1 MKTLR
6 DLCVGFYPLLQR
18 GPFGLGILIAVVA
31 INVCSSVWADMDAHR
46 QAAEQV
52 LKLTNAHR
60 MLEPMIRQMQQS
72 QLKQLEEMK
81 LSKEAHVITKKYILQ
96 MNELL
101 KAELAWDKM
110 EDDYINLYASVFSEK
125 ELGELVQFFKS
136 SIGQKM
142 VEKNP
147 DLMHEVMLLGQ
158 NRLMNIMPQM
168 QAISDEMV
176 RELREHVYQ

>member
-1 MKTLR
+1 MKTLIE
-6 DLCVGFYPLLQR
+6 LCVGIYPLLQR

-72 QLKQLEEMK
+72 QLKQLEEMN
-81 LSKEAHVITKKYILQ
+81 LSKDAYVITEKYILR
-96 MNELL
+96 MNELI
-101 KAELAWDKM
+101 KAELTWEKM
-110 EDDYINLYASVFSEK
+110 KDDYINLYARKFSEQ
-125 ELGELVQFFKS
+125 ELEELVQFFKS

-142 VEKNP
+142 LEKNP
-147 DLMHEVMLLGQ
+147 DLMHEVMLVGQ
-158 NRLMNIMPQM
+158 DRLMKIRPQM

-176 RELREHVYQ
+176 RELRENVYQ

>member
-1 MKTLR
+1 MKTLIE
-6 DLCVGFYPLLQR
+6 LSVGFYPLLQR
-18 GPFGLGILIAVVA
+18 GPFGLGILIAIVA
-31 INVCSSVWADMDAHR
+31 INVYSSVWADAEAHR

-60 MLEPMIRQMQQS
+60 MLEPMIQQMQQR
-72 QLKQLEEMK
+72 QLKQLEEMN
-81 LSKEAHVITKKYILQ
+81 LSKDAYVITEKHILR
-96 MNELL
+96 MNELI
-101 KAELAWDKM
+101 KAELTWDKM
-110 EDDYINLYASVFSEK
+110 KDDYINLYAGVFSVQ
-125 ELGELVQFFKS
+125 ELEELAQFFKS

-158 NRLMNIMPQM
+158 NRLMRIMPQM

-176 RELREHVYQ
+176 RELRENVYQ